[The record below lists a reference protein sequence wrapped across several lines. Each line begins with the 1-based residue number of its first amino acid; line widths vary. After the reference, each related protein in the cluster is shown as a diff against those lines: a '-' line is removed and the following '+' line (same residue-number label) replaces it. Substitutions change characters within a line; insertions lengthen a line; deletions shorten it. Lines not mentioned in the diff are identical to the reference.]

1 MDLLGKARHILRL
14 CNAGLDQ
21 LRIAGNT
28 GQRGLQLMA
37 DIGSK
42 LLPHLFIVLTE
53 DAVRV
58 DAFGKGDKLLIGNIV
73 LNMIQIFG
81 HAQHRGDQCTGE
93 QSCQHSGG
101 QHKCNAA
108 QHDGRQGRIIN
119 RPDRFCILCHAQNL
133 TVGQQYGIVIG
144 LVAHGLGVADVPAHT
159 FGHGLTD
166 LRAGEMVLHG
176 LIGSRFKQHA
186 AVLRD
191 QGDAQIIGNK
201 GRKLLRVLHQI
212 ITGAYQ
218 IGFPLKAGPCLSR
231 ECLVKNK
238 DAKRR
243 REQQTKEAHQEQ
255 AVADLFFHAAQLHS
269 SPASSSSVSL

>member
-42 LLPHLFIVLTE
+42 LLPHLFIILTE

-101 QHKCNAA
+101 QHECNAA

-144 LVAHGLGVADVPAHT
+144 LVAHGLGIADVPAHT

-176 LIGSRFKQHA
+176 LIGGRLKDHV
-186 AVLRD
+186 AVRGD
-191 QGDAQIIGNK
+191 QRNAQVAGHK
-201 GRKLLRVLHQI
+201 ERKLLRL
-212 ITGAYQ
+212 
-218 IGFPLKAGPCLSR
+218 AGQVIPGTDEIALFFQVIPGLGGKSP
-231 ECLVKNK
+231 VKDK
-238 DAKRR
+238 DAQCCG
-243 REQQTKEAHQEQ
+243 EQQPQKAHEEQ
-255 AVADLFFHAAQLHS
+255 PVADFFFHAVRLHS
-269 SPASSSSVSL
+269 SPASSSSASL

>member
-1 MDLLGKARHILRL
+1 M
-14 CNAGLDQ
+14 
-21 LRIAGNT
+21 
-28 GQRGLQLMA
+28 
-37 DIGSK
+37 S
-42 LLPHLFIVLTE
+42 
-53 DAVRV
+53 
-58 DAFGKGDKLLIGNIV
+58 
-73 LNMIQIFG
+73 
-81 HAQHRGDQCTGE
+81 
-93 QSCQHSGG
+93 
-101 QHKCNAA
+101 
-108 QHDGRQGRIIN
+108 
-119 RPDRFCILCHAQNL
+119 
-133 TVGQQYGIVIG
+133 
-144 LVAHGLGVADVPAHT
+144 PAHT

-176 LIGSRFKQHA
+176 LISSRFKQHA